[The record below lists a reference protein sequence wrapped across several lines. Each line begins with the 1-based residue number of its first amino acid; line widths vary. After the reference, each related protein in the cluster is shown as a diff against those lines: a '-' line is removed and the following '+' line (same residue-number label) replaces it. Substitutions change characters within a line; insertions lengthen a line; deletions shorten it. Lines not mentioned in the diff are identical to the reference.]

1 MIGSLLSSLFG
12 GQKEEETLQVDDKLA
27 LAVLLVRAGYADGE
41 YCGAEQDRTERIL
54 AAWFD
59 LSPAEVKELRIEA
72 EQVEADVV
80 DNVSFTRVLKEIV
93 PFDEREA
100 VVEALWEIVLADQ
113 SRTVARTALCGWR
126 PSSWGSMTVT
136 AHWRAR
142 ESLREWNDCQPPD
155 VRPSGV
161 GLGN

>member
-113 SRTVARTALCGWR
+113 SRDSGEDGFMRLAAKLLGVNDRDSALARQRVIAG
-126 PSSWGSMTVT
+126 M
-136 AHWRAR
+136 
-142 ESLREWNDCQPPD
+142 E
-155 VRPSGV
+155 
-161 GLGN
+161 